1 MTDRRARLSEILPA
15 AAVAVASLVVLVKSA
30 RGDFRAMV
38 TFPFI
43 FALVVLVLAGIS
55 LIAQRRKITRSAA
68 LLTVAAILLA
78 VAAPVAQTIALRQQR
93 LSAEKA
99 ALAELAGTPGAKIRY
114 IEAFNLDKEAP
125 DALRFGDRVTLL
137 NFWATWC
144 EPCRAEM
151 PMLDRFRREHLDR
164 AFDLVGV
171 TQLYGDPD
179 GADEEIEQI
188 RSFLD
193 KLGTSY
199 PVVVADRNGQ
209 AFSDYRAESLPT
221 SVLLDRSGR
230 IVDFAIGASG
240 TERLLEQALTL
251 LAGAR

>member
-1 MTDRRARLSEILPA
+1 MTDRRALLAEILPP
-15 AAVAVASLVVLVKSA
+15 AAVAVGSLVVLIKSA

-38 TFPFI
+38 TFPFV

-55 LIAQRRKITRSAA
+55 LIVQRRRITRPEV

-93 LSAEKA
+93 LSSEKA
-99 ALAELAGTPGAKIRY
+99 ALAELAGTPAAEIRY
-114 IEAFNLDKEAP
+114 VEAFNLDGEVP
-125 DALRFGDRVTLL
+125 DTLRFGDRVTLL

-151 PMLDRFRREHLDR
+151 PMLDRFRREHSDR
-164 AFDLVGV
+164 AFDLIGV
-171 TQLYGDPD
+171 TRLYEDPD
-179 GADEEIEQI
+179 GVDEEIEEI

-193 KLGTSY
+193 ELGTSY
-199 PVVVADRNGQ
+199 PMVVADRNGR

-221 SVLLDRSGR
+221 SVLVDQSGR

-251 LAGAR
+251 LAQGQ

>member
-1 MTDRRARLSEILPA
+1 MTASRSRLSESLRP
-15 AAVAVASLVVLVKSA
+15 AAVAVASLVVLIKSA

-43 FALVVLVLAGIS
+43 FAFAVIVIAGIS
-55 LIAQRRKITRSAA
+55 LIAQRRKIARSAA
-68 LLTVAAILLA
+68 LLTVAAIFLA
-78 VAAPVAQTIALRQQR
+78 LAAPVAQTITLRRQR
-93 LSAEKA
+93 LSSEKA
-99 ALAELAGTPGAKIRY
+99 ALGELAGTPAPEIRY

-151 PMLDRFRREHLDR
+151 PMLDRFRREHSDR

-171 TQLYGDPD
+171 TRLHGDPD

-193 KLGTSY
+193 QLSTSY
-199 PVVVADRNGQ
+199 PVVVADRHSQ
-209 AFSDYRAESLPT
+209 VFTDYRAESLPT
-221 SVLLDRSGR
+221 SVLIDRSGR

-251 LAGAR
+251 LAAQ